1 MVTLQERPRNVLLAA
16 TKNLTKLIVQW
27 VTLTKVGFSAME
39 ELLITYW
46 YQSGIVW
53 RETVVTRFQRNV
65 YPWDAAVLTL
75 QAGLMVNIHV
85 CKKEWYLVKS
95 VITGQVDVVNGKIAL
110 KSETAA
116 TSMCTSFES
125 LRRVHYAIVG
135 TKKVRIF
142 FLLA

>member
-1 MVTLQERPRNVLLAA
+1 M
-16 TKNLTKLIVQW
+16 
-27 VTLTKVGFSAME
+27 
-39 ELLITYW
+39 
-46 YQSGIVW
+46 
-53 RETVVTRFQRNV
+53 TRFQRNV
-65 YPWDAAVLTL
+65 YPLDAAVLTL

-85 CKKEWYLVKS
+85 CKREWYLVKS
-95 VITGQVDVVNGKIAL
+95 VITGQVNVVNGKIAL

>member
-39 ELLITYW
+39 ELQITYW

-75 QAGLMVNIHV
+75 QAGLMVNI
-85 CKKEWYLVKS
+85 
-95 VITGQVDVVNGKIAL
+95 QVSGK
-110 KSETAA
+110 
-116 TSMCTSFES
+116 
-125 LRRVHYAIVG
+125 VW
-135 TKKVRIF
+135 
-142 FLLA
+142 